1 MKPWSFL
8 YEDRVKVIS
17 NIVKNNSLDT
27 VHEKSAENDSSKH
40 LSSKVIANSIDR
52 NENSDTFNIKD
63 RISFE
68 V

>member
-27 VHEKSAENDSSKH
+27 VHEKRAENYSSKN

-52 NENSDTFNIKD
+52 NENSDIFNIKD